1 MSVADAVSSE
11 PVKELR
17 RYGIPAERALGYPS
31 RSGRVRTTKGPF
43 VSKHDHGRGIS
54 MTANAAGSTIRRTRL
69 ASTIAGV
76 CIALGAAA
84 QLQWGDAENAMDLFA
99 RRTAKGL
106 AALTSGTATPADLPL
121 PD

>member
-1 MSVADAVSSE
+1 
-11 PVKELR
+11 
-17 RYGIPAERALGYPS
+17 
-31 RSGRVRTTKGPF
+31 
-43 VSKHDHGRGIS
+43 

-76 CIALGAAA
+76 SIALGAAA
-84 QLQWGDAENAMDLFA
+84 QLQWGDAENAMDLFS